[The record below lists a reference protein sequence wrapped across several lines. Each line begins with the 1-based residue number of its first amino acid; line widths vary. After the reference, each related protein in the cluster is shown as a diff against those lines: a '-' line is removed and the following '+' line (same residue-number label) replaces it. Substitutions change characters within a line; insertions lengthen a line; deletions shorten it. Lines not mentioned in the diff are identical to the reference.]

1 MEPKYNYDFFVIG
14 GGPGGNAA
22 AKEASKYNI
31 KVGLADFVQP
41 SPFGTSWGLGG
52 TCVNVGCIP
61 KKMMHYAG
69 LLYDQMKYFPL
80 VGYPNE
86 LKKDFNWDTLRDSV
100 QGHISSLNFGYRTQL
115 RKFSVTYYNKFAKF
129 IDAHT
134 IELTDK
140 KGKTETITADKI
152 LISIGLRPT
161 YLDVPGAKELCI
173 TSDDI
178 FKLKKAPGKTL
189 IIGASYI
196 AVECASFLKSL
207 GYDVTLM
214 VRSMI
219 LRGFDRDMADRL
231 RAVLERDGIKFL
243 DKCTPV
249 SFKKE
254 EDKIVAEF
262 KNNSTGDVGCDEFDT
277 VLLATGRTA
286 DCSKIN
292 IASTGVNLAKS
303 GKIIVD
309 QYDKTNVENI
319 FAIGD
324 ISEGRPELAPP
335 AIKAGKYLAY
345 RLFGGKNTIVN
356 YDNIATTIYAKLEY
370 GTCGLS
376 EEKAIEK
383 YGKENIKV
391 YHSEFV
397 PVEWTFDTEN
407 VESCYIKIIVNLKEK
422 NKVIGWHIL
431 SSNAG
436 EITQG
441 ISVAMNCG
449 LTKEQLDETI
459 GIHPTIAEEMTTVD
473 VVKGEGDGKKTGC

>member
-1 MEPKYNYDFFVIG
+1 MESKYDYDFFVIG

-41 SPFGTSWGLGG
+41 SPIGTTWGLGG

-69 LLYDQMKYFPL
+69 LLYDQMKFFPL
-80 VGYPNE
+80 VGYPKE
-86 LKKDFNWDTLRDSV
+86 LTKEFNWDTLRDNV

-115 RKFSVTYYNKFAKF
+115 RKFKVTYHNKFAKF
-129 IDAHT
+129 LDTHT

-140 KGKTETITADKI
+140 KGKIEKITADKI
-152 LISIGLRPT
+152 LIATGLRPT

-178 FKLKKAPGKTL
+178 FKLQKAPGKTL

-196 AVECASFLKSL
+196 AVECASFLRSL

-214 VRSMI
+214 VRSVI

-243 DKCTPV
+243 DKCIPL
-249 SFKKE
+249 SFSKDG
-254 EDKIVAEF
+254 DKILCDF
-262 KNNSTGDVGCDEFDT
+262 KNNNAGENYKDEFDT

-292 IASTGVNLAKS
+292 ISCTGVNLAKS
-303 GKIIVD
+303 GKVIVD
-309 QYDKTNVENI
+309 QYDKTNIDNI

-335 AIKAGKYLAY
+335 AIKAGKLLAQ
-345 RLFGGKNTIVN
+345 RLFGGKTQTVN
-356 YDNIATTIYAKLEY
+356 YDNIATTIYAKIEY
-370 GTCGLS
+370 GNCGLS

-397 PVEWTFDTEN
+397 PVEWTYDVEN
-407 VESCYIKIIVNLKEK
+407 QESCYIKIIVNAKDN

-449 LTKEQLDETI
+449 LTKE
-459 GIHPTIAEEMTTVD
+459 
-473 VVKGEGDGKKTGC
+473 